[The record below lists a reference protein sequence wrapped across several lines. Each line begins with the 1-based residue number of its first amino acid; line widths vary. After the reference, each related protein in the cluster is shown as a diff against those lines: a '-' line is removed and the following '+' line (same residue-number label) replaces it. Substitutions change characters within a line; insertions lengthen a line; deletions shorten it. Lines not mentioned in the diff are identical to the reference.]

1 MSMARG
7 EPASRASTFRDKRP
21 DESFEQ
27 YFKAAVEHGAGVRD
41 HATDRDVKTDRGLAV
56 ISLKHRLK
64 LKALLKDSAS
74 SAGGANRPAFGGEA
88 TLGLSE
94 TQPESDRTPG
104 RGGRAKLRSPL
115 DVSQQVASGSAS
127 SASGAQ
133 QPAFG
138 GEATLGSEPDPGSD
152 HGFWRCPHCTEWINA
167 MVVEDDC
174 CPQCDGAHV
183 RPPKRACTPGR
194 SGRAKLRSRLDV
206 SQPVASGSA
215 SSASGAQQPAFG
227 GGGGSKAKAPPP
239 VLEPWR
245 ENPRG
250 GMYRRPED
258 RGASPRVPQDAQEEP
273 ELLGEVRYGR
283 RYCEPASAKCGRRGQ
298 NRGMYAW
305 ECGKDL
311 RRDRVNEGE
320 PVPKQLPHPSAGIY
334 RRPAPPPQSMFWTP
348 RGVGFSEP
356 PQELEPVVEPAFDSL
371 LTPCTYEP
379 PPGFQNADTRLRPF
393 RSGASASPSPAP
405 RTHEED
411 DDEADELQQLQA
423 GGAWESLVAPATKNV
438 FDESVVVSYAEFM
451 NDTKWRLK
459 ELGPFL

>member
-94 TQPESDRTPG
+94 THPESDHTPG

-115 DVSQQVASGSAS
+115 DVSQQ
-127 SASGAQ
+127 
-133 QPAFG
+133 
-138 GEATLGSEPDPGSD
+138 
-152 HGFWRCPHCTEWINA
+152 
-167 MVVEDDC
+167 
-174 CPQCDGAHV
+174 
-183 RPPKRACTPGR
+183 
-194 SGRAKLRSRLDV
+194 
-206 SQPVASGSA
+206 VASGSA

-258 RGASPRVPQDAQEEP
+258 RGASPPQGPLSDVE
-273 ELLGEVRYGR
+273 
-283 RYCEPASAKCGRRGQ
+283 S
-298 NRGMYAW
+298 W
-305 ECGKDL
+305 I
-311 RRDRVNEGE
+311 DRNVLEN
-320 PVPKQLPHPSAGIY
+320 PNPSGGIY
-334 RRPAPPPQSMFWTP
+334 RRPAPQSMFWTP
-348 RGVGFSEP
+348 RGAGFSEP